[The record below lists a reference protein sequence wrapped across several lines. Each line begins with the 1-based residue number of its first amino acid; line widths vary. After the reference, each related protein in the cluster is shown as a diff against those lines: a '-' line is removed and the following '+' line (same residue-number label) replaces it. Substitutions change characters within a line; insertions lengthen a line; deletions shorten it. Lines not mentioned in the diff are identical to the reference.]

1 MTGIKKN
8 CEFDNGRK
16 WCISFL
22 KKKIR
27 SGASI
32 NEVLVQDLHKAVIEK
47 FKRRKVYLRFKY
59 NIWTTSL
66 AEMRSLSSNNSSFTE
81 YASWFYWNSK

>member
-8 CEFDNGRK
+8 CGFGNGRK

-22 KKKIR
+22 KKIIT
-27 SGASI
+27 SEASV
-32 NEVLVQDLHKAVIEK
+32 NEVLAQYLHKAVIKK

-59 NIWTTSL
+59 IWTTDL
-66 AEMRSLSSNNSSFTE
+66 AEMRSLSSNNPFFTE
-81 YASWFYWNSK
+81 YASWFYCNSK